1 MSQKGRPEGEF
12 RSAQREGTPVTAPTD
27 ILRIDAVALTEAAAA
42 TFAAAGCAPAEA
54 WTVADGLVEANL
66 FGHDSHGIGLLPR
79 YVDNLRQGIARAGQ
93 SARIVAD
100 HGALVGFDGGN
111 GFGQVVGEQAMA
123 VAIERARASGVC
135 VAGLANAHHLARIG
149 RWAEQCADAGFA
161 SVHFVNVLSR
171 PLVAPWGGTDAR
183 LATDPFCV
191 GVPHAP
197 HPLVLDYATSMVAL
211 GKVDVALA
219 AGRRMADGLLMDAAG
234 RPTTDP
240 AVMFTDPAGALLPFG
255 QHKGFALSVMCEI
268 LGGALS
274 GGHVQHEHPHP
285 NPMRNNMLSIV
296 FAPDKLV
303 TREALARQVGQL
315 AAWLRG
321 SPLAPGADAIH
332 LPGEPERIAARERSR
347 DGIPLPRRTVDALAA
362 CARSLSVAAFDGV
375 SGPAGGRP

>member
-1 MSQKGRPEGEF
+1 MTE
-12 RSAQREGTPVTAPTD
+12 PTD
-27 ILRIDAVALTEAAAA
+27 VVRIDAVALTESAAA
-42 TFAAAGCAPAEA
+42 TFAAAGCAPDEA

-79 YVDNLRQGIARAGQ
+79 YVDNLRQGITRAGQ

-100 HGALVGFDGGN
+100 HGALVGMDGGK

-123 VAIERARASGVC
+123 IAIERARATGVC

-197 HPLVLDYATSMVAL
+197 HPLVLDYATSMVAM

-219 AGRRMADGLLMDAAG
+219 AGRPMAEGLLMDASG

-240 AVMFTDPAGALLPFG
+240 AVMFGDPPGALLPFG

-285 NPMRNNMLSIV
+285 NPILNNMLSIV

-303 TREALARQVGQL
+303 TRDALARQVGQL

-321 SPLAPGADAIH
+321 SPLAPGATGIH
-332 LPGEPERIAARERSR
+332 LPGEPERITARERTR
-347 DGIPLPRRTVDALAA
+347 EGIPLPRRTLAALAD
-362 CARSLSVAAFDGV
+362 CARALGVVAFDEAAGAA
-375 SGPAGGRP
+375 AGGAKVRR